1 MVKLKGKVHAIIGER
16 AVIDYKY
23 HITTLVAIFLALGIG
38 MLVGSMMLGTDFVEG
53 QQQSLVNQLEHDF
66 REMRLQHGLIKSELA
81 AAVETINTYQ
91 DFSAQVMPIIIKDK
105 LDDQN
110 IVIVQTNNDFDIQEI
125 VDPLKVAGAK
135 VNSIISIMDDFS
147 LTNVSSS
154 VPSGLDNGNQLIQA
168 LGKSVLFGDNQ
179 KVVSHLAK
187 KKLIKLTGD
196 LGGLIDTVILVGGS
210 IRGEQGQWVDMELL
224 DCFIKNNMNVI
235 GVEPSAATYSYMNI
249 YQAKHIV
256 TIDNIETI
264 PGKVALVYSLLGE
277 KGDFGTKKTSKKLIP
292 SIW

>member
-1 MVKLKGKVHAIIGER
+1 M
-16 AVIDYKY
+16 IDYKY

-38 MLVGSMMLGTDFVEG
+38 MLVGSMILGTDFIEG

-81 AAVETINTYQ
+81 TAVKTINTYQ
-91 DFSAQVMPIIIKDK
+91 NFSAQVMPIIIKNK
-105 LDDQN
+105 LEEQN

-125 VDPLKVAGAK
+125 IDPLKVAGAK

-168 LGKSVLFGDNQ
+168 LGKSILFGDNQ

-210 IRGEQGQWVDMELL
+210 VRGEQGQWVDMELL

-235 GVEPSAATYSYMNI
+235 GVEPSAVTYSYMNI

-256 TIDNIETI
+256 TIDNIDTV